1 MTAMTAVTMIGTAIR
16 YTIQSNSDK
25 FTELNDRI
33 N

>member
-1 MTAMTAVTMIGTAIR
+1 MTAEATMIGTAIR

-25 FTELNDRI
+25 FTELNDRL